1 MSVTVRVYE
10 AKALKNLDGSVK
22 CSARIKDGSRES
34 PVPVYTPAEP
44 ESSNPVWREE
54 PALTLDTYGFDLN
67 YAVIVLT
74 VLSGGE
80 NVGSVELALKKVL
93 DNPDD
98 YAGLSP
104 KLCVYLLLVA
114 SICPNLL
121 LRSEATSTSQSDIV
135 IPP

>member
-1 MSVTVRVYE
+1 MSVTVRVFE

-22 CSARIKDGSRES
+22 CSARIKEGSRES

-44 ESSNPVWREE
+44 ESSNPVWRDE

-98 YAGLSP
+98 YSGPSP
-104 KLCVYLLLVA
+104 KLYVSLLILV
-114 SICPNLL
+114 SIFP
-121 LRSEATSTSQSDIV
+121 
-135 IPP
+135 